1 MKITATR
8 YRWRVYRKKTSE
20 NKPNIKILIS
30 SVQINVVSVM
40 GWKSSVILKMKL
52 TATEYNKIVKKEIIP
67 YRTS

>member
-1 MKITATR
+1 MKIKYSHKIPVASIKT
-8 YRWRVYRKKTSE
+8 KTSE

-52 TATEYNKIVKKEIIP
+52 TAT
-67 YRTS
+67 

>member
-1 MKITATR
+1 MKIKYSQDTGE
-8 YRWRVYRKKTSE
+8 YKDKTSE

-52 TATEYNKIVKKEIIP
+52 TAT
-67 YRTS
+67 

>member
-1 MKITATR
+1 MKIKYSHKIPVASIN
-8 YRWRVYRKKTSE
+8 KTSE

-52 TATEYNKIVKKEIIP
+52 TAT
-67 YRTS
+67 